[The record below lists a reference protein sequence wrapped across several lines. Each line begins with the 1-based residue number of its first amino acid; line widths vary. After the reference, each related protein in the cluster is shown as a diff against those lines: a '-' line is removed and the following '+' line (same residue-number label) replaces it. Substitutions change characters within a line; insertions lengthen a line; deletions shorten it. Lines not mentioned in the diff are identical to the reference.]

1 MAMNTLGDTARA
13 FALRHQNTQLKK
25 EIQTLNQELSTGKA
39 ADLADHLGG
48 SYARLTG
55 IERDFRRL
63 EGYKVSISEAAQF
76 TELMQARLGQINELS
91 SGFARDAIVGDAS
104 KSAAAALALAEDGR
118 VQFSTV
124 VSMLNSEAAGRN
136 LFAGDRTDA
145 NPLVDADTILAELE
159 TVVAGAATAA
169 DIETALDAW
178 FASPTG
184 YDSFAYQGST
194 TAIAPLKMSDS
205 AKVPLDVRADNQAL
219 KDILKGLATVAMANA
234 PGTSLP
240 PDEKGK
246 LFNRAGMA
254 LLSAETGLIGLQA
267 KVGIAQEQIEGWSVR
282 NQSEK
287 AGLDYAKSALLSID
301 PYEAATQLEAAQ
313 FQLESLYTVT
323 VRLSQLSLVNFLR

>member
-55 IERDFRRL
+55 IERDQRRL
-63 EGYKVSISEAAQF
+63 DGYNVSISEAAQF

-91 SGFARDAIVGDAS
+91 SGFARSVIAGDAS
-104 KSAAAALALAEDGR
+104 NSAASALALAEEGR

-145 NPLVDADTILAELE
+145 NPLVDAETMLSELE
-159 TVVAGAATAA
+159 TVVSGAATAD

-178 FASPTG
+178 FSSPTG
-184 YDSFAYQGST
+184 FDSFAYQGST
-194 TAIAPLKMSDS
+194 TAIAPLKMSDT
-205 AKVPLDVRADNQAL
+205 AQVPLDVRADDPVV
-219 KDILKGLATVAMANA
+219 KDILKGLAMAAMANA
-234 PGTSLP
+234 PGTGLP
-240 PDEKGK
+240 PEEKGA
-246 LFNRAGMA
+246 LFARAGTA
-254 LLSAETGLIGLQA
+254 LLTAETGLVGLQS
-267 KVGIAQEQIEGWSVR
+267 KVGLAQEQIEGWSVR

-287 AGLDYAKSALLSID
+287 AGLDFAKGALLSID
-301 PYEAATQLEAAQ
+301 PYEAASQLEAAQ